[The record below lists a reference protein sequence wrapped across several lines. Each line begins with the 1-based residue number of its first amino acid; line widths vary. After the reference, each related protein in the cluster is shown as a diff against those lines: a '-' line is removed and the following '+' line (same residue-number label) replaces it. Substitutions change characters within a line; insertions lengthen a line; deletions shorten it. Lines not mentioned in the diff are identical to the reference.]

1 MATIRTSS
9 LPRIVVRC
17 PLPRVSSRRQIF
29 PALRSHWLPS
39 LARTVACPAIRNIHC
54 LYGVQCQPPTQ
65 SAANLR
71 RFHPEAR
78 LVAET
83 SSGGAGGANRSDWN
97 VMVAVS
103 MCDSPA
109 SSENTRMYSKVR
121 RISKWLFVSDS
132 RISFTEIERFL
143 DVAAAK
149 PRRSNSVKEPG
160 FTILPRLPR
169 RNEWQGYRLPV
180 LHVTE
185 PRRPRA

>member
-1 MATIRTSS
+1 M
-9 LPRIVVRC
+9 IVVRC
-17 PLPRVSSRRQIF
+17 PLPRVSSSRQIF

-121 RISKWLFVSDS
+121 RISTLPVVCDS
-132 RISFTEIERFL
+132 QIFL
-143 DVAAAK
+143 DGTG
-149 PRRSNSVKEPG
+149 SVSLCFALPG
-160 FTILPRLPR
+160 QEGLECDRLQAPGLR
-169 RNEWQGYRLPV
+169 VSGREGGP
-180 LHVTE
+180 
-185 PRRPRA
+185 